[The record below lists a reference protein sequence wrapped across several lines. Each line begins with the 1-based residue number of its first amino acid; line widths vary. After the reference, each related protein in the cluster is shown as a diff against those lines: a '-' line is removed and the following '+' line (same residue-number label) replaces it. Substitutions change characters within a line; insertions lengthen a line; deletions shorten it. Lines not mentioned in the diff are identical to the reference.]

1 MIKVIKSGL
10 YTSIQDLGRA
20 KYAAWGV
27 PSSGAMDSNSAKR
40 ANQLLGNNPE
50 DAVLECT
57 MVGPE
62 LEFGLS
68 SYFTV
73 TGGAFDLFLDD
84 ISIDND
90 RVYEVRPGQRLQF
103 GKLNRGLR
111 AYLGIAGGFHSE
123 IVLGSRSYYFP
134 ITEVDRI
141 FDSQQIP
148 YHECSRIQSIKSE
161 SIKNETALESTV
173 MKVRKGPEFH
183 LLTEEQQ
190 NQIEELQFSVS
201 NRNNRMAYQLKP
213 PIGKLDISILTC
225 PVIPGTVQMTP
236 EGSLFVLMR
245 DGQTTGGYP
254 RVLQLT
260 EESLDSLAQL
270 RTGSFFSLE
279 IIK

>member
-27 PSSGAMDSNSAKR
+27 PSSGAMDSNSAQR

-148 YHECSRIQSIKSE
+148 YHECSRIQSIRSE

-213 PIGKLDISILTC
+213 SIGKLDISILTC

-260 EESLDSLAQL
+260 EDSLDALAQL
-270 RTGSFFSLE
+270 RTGTSFSLE